1 VTGLLGGAFDPPH
14 AGHVALLRDA
24 RAHFGFE
31 RVVVLVVAD
40 PGHKEVET
48 NASVRFA
55 LARAAFPGEEVELDP
70 HPRTID
76 TLREGDFDDPV
87 FLVGADEFADF
98 LSWKDPDGVLELA
111 RLGVATR
118 PGYARNRLE
127 RVLAELARPDRVS
140 FFEIEPVDVSSSD
153 VRARVARGKS
163 IDGLV
168 PRAVAAEIE
177 RLGLYRSRGRRR

>member
-1 VTGLLGGAFDPPH
+1 MTGLLGGAFDPPH

-24 RAHFGFE
+24 RAHFGFA

-40 PGHKEVET
+40 PGHKDVT
-48 NASVRFA
+48 TDASLRLT

-76 TLREGDFDDPV
+76 TLRERDFDEPL
-87 FLVGADEFADF
+87 FLIGADQFADF
-98 LSWKDPDGVLELA
+98 LTWKDPDGVLELA
-111 RLGVATR
+111 RLVVATR
-118 PGYARNRLE
+118 PGYRKERLE
-127 RVLAELARPDRVS
+127 RVLADLARPDRVS

-153 VRARVARGKS
+153 IRACVARGGP

-168 PRAVAAEIE
+168 PVAVAAEIE

>member
-1 VTGLLGGAFDPPH
+1 MTGLLGGAFDPPH

-24 RAHFGFE
+24 RAHFGFA
-31 RVVVLVVAD
+31 RAVVLVVAD
-40 PGHKEVET
+40 PGHKQVT
-48 NASVRFA
+48 TDGSVRLA
-55 LARAAFPGEEVELDP
+55 LAQAAFPGEDVELDP

-76 TLREGDFDDPV
+76 TLREGRFDDPV
-87 FLVGADEFADF
+87 FLVGADQFADF
-98 LSWKDPDGVLELA
+98 LTWKDPDGVLELA

-118 PGYARNRLE
+118 PGYRRARLE

-153 VRARVARGKS
+153 VRARVARGKP

-168 PRAVAAEIE
+168 PPAVEQEIE

>member
-24 RAHFGFE
+24 RAHFGFD
-31 RVVVLVVAD
+31 RIVVLVVAD

-48 NASVRFA
+48 DASARIS
-55 LARAAFPGEEVELDP
+55 LAQAAFPGEAVELDP

-76 TLREGDFDDPV
+76 MLRERDFDGPV
-87 FLVGADEFADF
+87 FLVGADQFADF

-118 PGYARNRLE
+118 PGYARKRLE

-140 FFEIEPVDVSSSD
+140 FFEIEPVDVSSRGI
-153 VRARVARGKS
+153 RARAARGKP

-168 PRAVAAEIE
+168 PAAVAREIE
-177 RLGLYRSRGRRR
+177 QLGLYRPAAGRR

>member
-24 RAHFGFE
+24 REHFGFE

-40 PGHKEVET
+40 PGHKEVT
-48 NASVRFA
+48 TDGSVRLA
-55 LARAAFPGEEVELDP
+55 LAQAAFPDEEVDLDP

-76 TLREGDFDDPV
+76 MLRARQFDDPV
-87 FLVGADEFADF
+87 FLVGADQFADF
-98 LSWKDPDGVLELA
+98 LTWKDPDGVLELT

-118 PGYARNRLE
+118 PGYARRRLE
-127 RVLAELARPDRVS
+127 RVLAELARPDRIS
-140 FFEIEPVDVSSSD
+140 FFEIEPVEVSSRD
-153 VRARVARGKS
+153 IRARVGRGKS

-168 PRAVAAEIE
+168 PPAVAREIA
-177 RLGLYRSRGRRR
+177 RLGLYRSPGRRR

>member
-1 VTGLLGGAFDPPH
+1 MTGLLGGAFDPPH

-24 RAHFGFE
+24 RAHFGFDHA
-31 RVVVLVVAD
+31 VVLVVAD
-40 PGHKEVET
+40 PGHKKVT
-48 NASVRFA
+48 TDASVRLA
-55 LARAAFPGEEVELDP
+55 LAQAAFPGQEVELDP

-76 TLREGDFDDPV
+76 TLREGRFGGPV
-87 FLVGADEFADF
+87 FLIGADQFADF
-98 LSWKDPDGVLELA
+98 LTWKDPDGVLELA

-118 PGYARNRLE
+118 PGYPRERLE
-127 RVLAELARPDRVS
+127 RVLAELARPDRVA

-153 VRARVARGKS
+153 IRARVARGKP

-168 PRAVAAEIE
+168 PPAVAQEIE

>member
-1 VTGLLGGAFDPPH
+1 MTGLLGGAFDPPH

-24 RAHFGFE
+24 RAHFGFD

-40 PGHKEVET
+40 PGHKDVVT
-48 NASVRFA
+48 DASVRLT
-55 LARAAFPGEEVELDP
+55 LAQAAFPGEEVELDP

-76 TLREGDFDDPV
+76 MLRDRDFDDPV
-87 FLVGADEFADF
+87 FLVGADQFADF
-98 LSWKDPDGVLELA
+98 LSWKDPDGVLELT

-118 PGYARNRLE
+118 PGYARKRLE
-127 RVLAELARPDRVS
+127 GVLAELARPDRVS

-153 VRARVARGKS
+153 VRARVARGKR

-168 PRAVAAEIE
+168 PPAVAGEIE
-177 RLGLYRSRGRRR
+177 RLGLYRTRDRRR